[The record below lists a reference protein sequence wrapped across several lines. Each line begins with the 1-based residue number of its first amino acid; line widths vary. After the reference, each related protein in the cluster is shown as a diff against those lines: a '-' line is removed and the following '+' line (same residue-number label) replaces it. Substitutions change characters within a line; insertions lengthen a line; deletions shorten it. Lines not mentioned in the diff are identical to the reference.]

1 MDWKNRIISIV
12 VSLIV
17 TAIVIHNTHG
27 RISRNRYWKIEIIML
42 AGFICYWAFAVAMLF
57 VFRLPLFYGIGII
70 GNLIFIYKYWQ
81 LQILRFHDLNYSGW
95 YCLSS
100 YIPIVGLYFLYVRF
114 AKKRISLLNEFDESI
129 DYLSFLRKNNLY
141 PEISFISID
150 GMDFFVNGVKFEYR
164 KYNNHVQ
171 YEVSKMSLEENKIL
185 EEYCKKN
192 LKQTENAPSYA
203 EKYKISFLDEG
214 NFLENIKK
222 DLHAIVDTDRFLL
235 INGAEIFVRKNYGLY
250 DIVYKKEFSL
260 KVKLFSAVEDDGDY
274 CCQSV
279 TRQNLVQ
286 LMKCHLDTLPPKDTC
301 DGEKMDSNIEE
312 HDSTDYTNFEER
324 FFSEVKNGRD
334 YQHFLNLSSQMDCM
348 FIRSLL
354 ASMDIPTYIEGE
366 NMNKIFGG
374 TATTLTNVFKIK
386 LYILTDDYD
395 EASSVV
401 IDYISNKVKSLS
413 EKNGKDKYLKILELL
428 AAPYNISPSQE
439 ILGITMLKKKTKK
452 EKTENFLS
460 ILKRLIY
467 KK

>member
-1 MDWKNRIISIV
+1 MI
-12 VSLIV
+12 
-17 TAIVIHNTHG
+17 
-27 RISRNRYWKIEIIML
+27 
-42 AGFICYWAFAVAMLF
+42 
-57 VFRLPLFYGIGII
+57 
-70 GNLIFIYKYWQ
+70 
-81 LQILRFHDLNYSGW
+81 
-95 YCLSS
+95 
-100 YIPIVGLYFLYVRF
+100 
-114 AKKRISLLNEFDESI
+114 NEFDESI

-312 HDSTDYTNFEER
+312 HDFG
-324 FFSEVKNGRD
+324 FKAKNARK
-334 YQHFLNLSSQMDCM
+334 FLNDGS
-348 FIRSLL
+348 
-354 ASMDIPTYIEGE
+354 
-366 NMNKIFGG
+366 
-374 TATTLTNVFKIK
+374 
-386 LYILTDDYD
+386 
-395 EASSVV
+395 
-401 IDYISNKVKSLS
+401 KVKITVRFRGREVNNSKMGEDVLNKFIEELEDISQVEKKPLLEGRNMFTILS
-413 EKNGKDKYLKILELL
+413 
-428 AAPYNISPSQE
+428 
-439 ILGITMLKKKTKK
+439 KK
-452 EKTENFLS
+452 
-460 ILKRLIY
+460 
-467 KK
+467 

>member
-1 MDWKNRIISIV
+1 MDWKNQIISIV

-57 VFRLPLFYGIGII
+57 VFRIPLFYGIGII
-70 GNLIFIYKYWQ
+70 GSLIFIYKYWQ

-129 DYLSFLRKNNLY
+129 DYLSFLKKNNLY

-150 GMDFFVNGVKFEYR
+150 GMDFFVNGVKFKYR

-235 INGAEIFVRKNYGLY
+235 INGAEIFIRKNYGLY
-250 DIVYKKEFSL
+250 DIVYKKEFSP
-260 KVKLFSAVEDDGDY
+260 KVKLFSAVEDDDEY

-279 TRQNLVQ
+279 TRQDLVQ
-286 LMKCHLDTLPPKDTC
+286 LI
-301 DGEKMDSNIEE
+301 KM
-312 HDSTDYTNFEER
+312 F
-324 FFSEVKNGRD
+324 
-334 YQHFLNLSSQMDCM
+334 
-348 FIRSLL
+348 
-354 ASMDIPTYIEGE
+354 A
-366 NMNKIFGG
+366 
-374 TATTLTNVFKIK
+374 
-386 LYILTDDYD
+386 
-395 EASSVV
+395 
-401 IDYISNKVKSLS
+401 
-413 EKNGKDKYLKILELL
+413 
-428 AAPYNISPSQE
+428 
-439 ILGITMLKKKTKK
+439 
-452 EKTENFLS
+452 
-460 ILKRLIY
+460 
-467 KK
+467 